1 MGINNV
7 TDSFLNQISMVT
19 IIGAGPIGLACGIA
33 LKNRD
38 IPFRI
43 IDKGCLVNSIYHYPV
58 NMTFFS
64 TSDRLEIG
72 DISFI
77 SHNVKPTRREAL
89 EYYRRVA
96 AHYKLPIQLYEKVQ
110 SVSGSEGSF
119 VVKTDKGLYE
129 SEQVIISSGFY
140 SDPHLMGIPGED
152 LPKVKHYYDEP
163 HPYAFQKVLVIG
175 AGNSGV
181 DVALETYRCGS
192 DVTMA
197 IRDKEI
203 KSTVKYWV
211 KPDIENRIRDG
222 SIKVYFNTQ
231 VESIHD
237 KSVKLR
243 TPEGIIEIENDFV
256 LAMTG
261 YEPDFSLLE
270 DAGVIF
276 GNDEFRTP
284 QYDEITMESNVEGLY
299 LAGVVCGGLHT
310 SKWFIENSR
319 AHGEAIARSIQNKK
333 SITQSSGL
341 YR

>member
-1 MGINNV
+1 
-7 TDSFLNQISMVT
+7 MVT
-19 IIGAGPIGLACGIA
+19 IIGAGPVGLACGIA
-33 LKNRD
+33 LKQRG

-43 IDKGCLVNSIYHYPV
+43 IDKGALVNSIYHYPV

-72 DISFI
+72 NIPFI

-89 EYYRRVA
+89 EYYRRVTS
-96 AHYKLPIQLYEKVQ
+96 HYQLPIQLYEKVL
-110 SVSGSEGSF
+110 SITGEEGAF
-119 VVKTDKGLYE
+119 VVTTDKGEYQ
-129 SEQVIISSGFY
+129 SEYVILSSGFY
-140 SDPHLMGIPGED
+140 SDPHLMGVPGED

-197 IRDKEI
+197 VRDSEI
-203 KSTVKYWV
+203 KKSVKYWV
-211 KPDIENRIRDG
+211 KPDIENRIKEG
-222 SIKVYFNTQ
+222 EIKTYFNTT
-231 VESIHD
+231 VSRIDE
-237 KSVKLR
+237 KTVTLK
-243 TPEGIIEIENDFV
+243 TPDGEIIIDNDFV

-270 DAGVIF
+270 EAGIHF
-276 GNDEFRTP
+276 HDDEFMTP
-284 QYDEITMESNVEGLY
+284 VYDEHTMESNVNGLY

-319 AHGEAIARSIQNKK
+319 YHGEVIAKAIEQKK
-333 SITQSSGL
+333 VPV
-341 YR
+341 

>member
-1 MGINNV
+1 
-7 TDSFLNQISMVT
+7 MVT
-19 IIGAGPIGLACGIA
+19 IIGAGPVGLACGIA
-33 LKNRD
+33 LKQRS

-43 IDKGCLVNSIYHYPV
+43 IDKGALVNSIYHYPV

-72 DISFI
+72 NIPFI

-89 EYYRRVA
+89 EYYRRVTS
-96 AHYKLPIQLYEKVQ
+96 HYQLPIQLYEKVLSITGQ
-110 SVSGSEGSF
+110 EGDF
-119 VVKTDKGLYE
+119 CVTTDKGEYK
-129 SEQVIISSGFY
+129 SEYVILSSGFY
-140 SDPHLMGIPGED
+140 SDPHLMGVPGEN

-192 DVTMA
+192 DVTMVV
-197 IRDKEI
+197 RDSEI
-203 KSTVKYWV
+203 KKTVKYWV
-211 KPDIENRIRDG
+211 KPDIENRIKEG
-222 SIKVYFNTQ
+222 EIKAYFNTT
-231 VESIHD
+231 VGSID
-237 KSVKLR
+237 QKSVTLN
-243 TPEGIIEIENDFV
+243 TPNGEVVIENDFV

-270 DAGVIF
+270 EAGIHF
-276 GNDEFRTP
+276 QSDEFKTP
-284 QYDEITMESNVEGLY
+284 VYDELTMESNVNGLY

-319 AHGEAIARSIQNKK
+319 YHGEVIAKAIVQKK
-333 SITQSSGL
+333 VPV
-341 YR
+341 

>member
-1 MGINNV
+1 
-7 TDSFLNQISMVT
+7 MVT
-19 IIGAGPIGLACGIA
+19 IIGAGPVGLACGIA
-33 LKNRD
+33 LKQRE

-43 IDKGCLVNSIYHYPV
+43 IDKGALVNSIYHYPV

-72 DISFI
+72 NIPFI

-89 EYYRRVA
+89 EYYRRVTS
-96 AHYKLPIQLYEKVQ
+96 HYQLPIQLYEKV
-110 SVSGSEGSF
+110 VSIVGQEGDF
-119 VVKTDKGLYE
+119 LVTTDKGEYR
-129 SEQVIISSGFY
+129 SEYVILSSGFY
-140 SDPHLMGIPGED
+140 SDPHLMGVPGED

-192 DVTMA
+192 EVTMV
-197 IRDKEI
+197 IRDSEI
-203 KSTVKYWV
+203 KKSVKYWV
-211 KPDIENRIRDG
+211 KPDIENRIKEG
-222 SIKVYFNTQ
+222 EIKSYFKTTVSRIEEKTVTLNTPSG
-231 VESIHD
+231 EI
-237 KSVKLR
+237 
-243 TPEGIIEIENDFV
+243 TIENDFV

-270 DAGVIF
+270 EAGIQF
-276 GNDEFRTP
+276 HDDEFKTP
-284 QYDEITMESNVEGLY
+284 VYDDHTMESNVNGLY

-319 AHGEAIARSIQNKK
+319 YHGEVIARAIEQK
-333 SITQSSGL
+333 
-341 YR
+341 RVPA

>member
-1 MGINNV
+1 
-7 TDSFLNQISMVT
+7 MVT

-33 LKNRD
+33 LKNRG
-38 IPFRI
+38 IPCRI

-72 DISFI
+72 NIPFI

-89 EYYRRVA
+89 EYYRRVT

-110 SVSGSEGSF
+110 TIRGSEGNF
-119 VVKTDKGLYE
+119 EVLTDKGVYH
-129 SEQVIISSGFY
+129 SEHMIISSGFY

-152 LPKVKHYYDEP
+152 QPKVKHYYDEP

-197 IRDKEI
+197 IRDNEI
-203 KSTVKYWV
+203 KKTVKYWV

-222 SIKVYFNTQ
+222 EIKAYFNTR
-231 VESIHD
+231 VLAILE
-237 KSVKLR
+237 KSVRLS
-243 TPEGIIEIENDFV
+243 TPDGIIEIENDFV

-270 DAGVIF
+270 DAGVRF
-276 GNDEFRTP
+276 GEDEFRTP
-284 QYDEITMESNVEGLY
+284 SYDNITMESNVPGLY

-319 AHGEAIARSIQNKK
+319 EHGEAIAKAIQHKK
-333 SITQSSGL
+333 GTSQSSD
-341 YR
+341 

>member
-1 MGINNV
+1 
-7 TDSFLNQISMVT
+7 MVT

-33 LKNRD
+33 LKQRE

-43 IDKGCLVNSIYHYPV
+43 IDKGALVNSIYQYPV

-72 DISFI
+72 NIPFI

-89 EYYRRVA
+89 EYYRRVTS
-96 AHYKLPIQLYEKVQ
+96 HYQLPIQLYEKVLSITGQ
-110 SVSGSEGSF
+110 EGDF
-119 VVKTDKGLYE
+119 KVATDKGVYK
-129 SEQVIISSGFY
+129 SEYVILSSGFY
-140 SDPHLMGIPGED
+140 SDPHLMGVSGEH

-192 DVTMA
+192 DVTMVV
-197 IRDKEI
+197 RDSEI
-203 KSTVKYWV
+203 KKTVKYWV
-211 KPDIENRIRDG
+211 KPDIENRIKEG
-222 SIKVYFNTQ
+222 EIKAYFNTTVSRIDQ
-231 VESIHD
+231 TAVT
-237 KSVKLR
+237 LN
-243 TPEGIIEIENDFV
+243 TPDGEIIVENDFV

-270 DAGVIF
+270 DAGIHF
-276 GNDEFRTP
+276 HSDEFNTP
-284 QYDEITMESNVEGLY
+284 VYDERTMESNVNGLY

-319 AHGEAIARSIQNKK
+319 FHGEVIAKAIEQKK
-333 SITQSSGL
+333 VPA
-341 YR
+341 

>member
-1 MGINNV
+1 
-7 TDSFLNQISMVT
+7 MVT
-19 IIGAGPIGLACGIA
+19 IIGAGPVGLACGIA
-33 LKNRD
+33 LKQRD

-43 IDKGCLVNSIYHYPV
+43 IDKGALVNSIYHYPV

-72 DISFI
+72 NIPFI

-89 EYYRRVA
+89 EYYRRVTS
-96 AHYKLPIQLYEKVQ
+96 HYQLPIQLYEKVMSITGQ
-110 SVSGSEGSF
+110 ESDFTVT
-119 VVKTDKGLYE
+119 TDKGEYK
-129 SEQVIISSGFY
+129 SEYVILSSGFY
-140 SDPHLMGIPGED
+140 SDPHLMGVPGEN

-192 DVTMA
+192 DVTMVV
-197 IRDKEI
+197 RDSEI
-203 KSTVKYWV
+203 KKTVKYWV
-211 KPDIENRIRDG
+211 KPDIENRINEG
-222 SIKVYFNTQ
+222 EIKAYFNST
-231 VESIHD
+231 VSRIDH
-237 KSVKLR
+237 KSVTLN
-243 TPEGIIEIENDFV
+243 TPEGEIVLENDFV

-270 DAGVIF
+270 DAGIHF
-276 GNDEFRTP
+276 HSDEFKTP
-284 QYDEITMESNVEGLY
+284 VYDEHTMESNVNGLY

-319 AHGEAIARSIQNKK
+319 FHGEVIAKAIEQKK
-333 SITQSSGL
+333 VPA
-341 YR
+341 

>member
-1 MGINNV
+1 
-7 TDSFLNQISMVT
+7 MVT
-19 IIGAGPIGLACGIA
+19 IIGAGPVGLACGIA
-33 LKNRD
+33 LKQRS

-43 IDKGCLVNSIYHYPV
+43 IDKGALVNSIYHYPV

-72 DISFI
+72 NIPFI

-89 EYYRRVA
+89 EYYRRVTS
-96 AHYKLPIQLYEKVQ
+96 HYQLPIQLYEKVL
-110 SVSGSEGSF
+110 SITGEEGAF
-119 VVKTDKGLYE
+119 VVTTDKGEYQ
-129 SEQVIISSGFY
+129 SEYVILSSGFY
-140 SDPHLMGIPGED
+140 SDPHLMGVQGEN

-192 DVTMA
+192 DVTMVV
-197 IRDKEI
+197 RDSEI
-203 KSTVKYWV
+203 KKSVKYWV
-211 KPDIENRIRDG
+211 KPDIENRIKEG
-222 SIKVYFNTQ
+222 EIKAFFNTTVSRIDEKTVTLNTQ
-231 VESIHD
+231 DGE
-237 KSVKLR
+237 K
-243 TPEGIIEIENDFV
+243 TIENDFV

-270 DAGVIF
+270 DAGIHF
-276 GNDEFRTP
+276 HDDEFKTP
-284 QYDEITMESNVEGLY
+284 VYDEQTMESNVNGLY

-319 AHGEAIARSIQNKK
+319 YHGEVIAKAIEQKIVPV
-333 SITQSSGL
+333 
-341 YR
+341 